1 MRHTLSRKELAADS
15 IRLAQAIPDTVKRN
29 ACIAAAFA
37 FASRYLDANETNKLL
52 EVLKMIDLGT
62 MLVTSA
68 QKEKAVEIA
77 ITMINDG
84 MGISTIS
91 KYTGL
96 DEATVRQLQAELQA
110 A

>member
-1 MRHTLSRKELAADS
+1 
-15 IRLAQAIPDTVKRN
+15 
-29 ACIAAAFA
+29 
-37 FASRYLDANETNKLL
+37 
-52 EVLKMIDLGT
+52 MIDLGT